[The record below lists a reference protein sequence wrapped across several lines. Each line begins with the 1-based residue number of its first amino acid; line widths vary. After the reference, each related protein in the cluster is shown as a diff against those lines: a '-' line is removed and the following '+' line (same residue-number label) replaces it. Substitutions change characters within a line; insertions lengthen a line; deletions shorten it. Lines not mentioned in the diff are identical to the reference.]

1 VAQRGR
7 IDLRDVNGQY
17 STRYRFRLQIERE
30 MSIFRVGIVPY
41 INAEV
46 FYDTRFDTVNRQRY
60 QVGLEVVLS
69 KRWHVEPYLTRQN
82 DKHPQPR
89 YLNAFGL
96 TVKYYR

>member
-1 VAQRGR
+1 MAQRGR

-46 FYDTRFDTVNRQRY
+46 STTRA
-60 QVGLEVVLS
+60 S
-69 KRWHVEPYLTRQN
+69 KP
-82 DKHPQPR
+82 
-89 YLNAFGL
+89 
-96 TVKYYR
+96 